1 MSTAT
6 RAPLGRAVNVPR
18 SDARQNACMARGRP
32 ADQADLF
39 STNQA
44 DYAEHTLSTRQWPAQ
59 AAFPVNHAGGRVRGT
74 VWGDLVG
81 SSDPLVVA
89 GFSSI
94 ARFIDLAHDW
104 AAAQPNG
111 TLQFLIG
118 SEPFETERTS
128 FAAPEVQ
135 FTEEVWRYWT
145 EEHGVSIRQSA
156 RIIEAIALLDA
167 GRIDARFLLAH
178 ARLHAKVYVGAAA
191 ATVGSSNFTRGGL
204 IDQFEANARFAAA
217 GEPQRYADLCAI
229 ATNYWD
235 EGTDWNVELRALL
248 EALLRVVSWQEAL
261 ARACAELLDGQW
273 AARYLQVAADSQR
286 LWPSQLMGIAQALWI
301 IENVGSVLVA
311 DATGSGK
318 TRMGAHMV
326 RAVRDRLWSS
336 GRARRDVTALVC
348 PPGVKDTWYAE
359 GLRCGVAI
367 HTVSHGLLSR
377 DQGDGEVS
385 HADEIRNAQVLAV
398 DEVHNFLS
406 RTAKRAQRI
415 RRSAADHV
423 LMFTATPINR
433 EAADLLQLV
442 GLLGAENFDDDTLAV
457 LDRLERR
464 STVGQATAAE
474 LDVLRQA
481 IQRFTV
487 RRTKRQ
493 LNELV
498 DREPDAYRDPLT
510 GKVCRYP
517 GHQAEIYETGESP
530 DDESA
535 AAEIRRLVGELTGVS
550 RLEREIAV
558 PAALRGDYTDEQW
571 LAARLR
577 SSRALAGHTVLNAM
591 RSSRAALLE
600 HLLGTASAASEVGLD
615 PSFKSQVSG
624 DVFGR
629 LGELASAGA
638 PAVKL
643 TCELPPWLT
652 DADEWR
658 ACCDAERATYELI
671 LDRARSLSDARERTK
686 ADRLLHLAQFHERVL
701 AFDRHPITLHV
712 IRPMLDGSG
721 AEVMI
726 ATGGDP
732 NLRTRLTKAF
742 APTATGRAIALC
754 SDAMNEGLNL
764 QGASAVVHLDLPT
777 TLRVAEQRVGR
788 VDRMNS
794 PHDEIDVFWPKDG
807 RQFATRANER
817 LVERAEESAQ
827 LLGSNLEI
835 PAGLAPADPDTAD
848 AIVEVQQQ
856 IDEVAANDGELWD
869 GIRDAFEPVR
879 SLVSGDDALVPAAV
893 YEALRDRS
901 ERVVARVSPV
911 RSETPWAFFAMA
923 GSQHGAPR
931 WIFVEHATGDVLVD
945 LQPIAARLR
954 EHLAP
959 NPPGR
964 RFDEAADSWLQ
975 RFLVTADAAERLALP
990 RRMQRALDQMHD
1002 VCTQWAAADDRAG
1015 RTSDAA
1021 RWRAIHRLLAPA
1033 GEHTVR
1039 PDPYV
1044 VAQAWF
1050 ELVRPRLED
1059 LRSRSKRPYVLLRD
1073 LDAGLVQDPLP
1084 LDAVE
1089 AALARLPT
1097 LPALEERIH
1106 ACIIGIPD

>member
-1 MSTAT
+1 
-6 RAPLGRAVNVPR
+6 
-18 SDARQNACMARGRP
+18 MARVKP
-32 ADQADLF
+32 ADHQADLF
-39 STNQA
+39 STSQA
-44 DYAEHTLSTRQWPAQ
+44 DYAEHTLSTRRWPAQ
-59 AAFPVNHAGGRVRGT
+59 ADFPVNHASTRVHGT
-74 VWGDLVG
+74 VNGDLVG

-104 AAAQPNG
+104 AARQPAG
-111 TLQFLIG
+111 TLRFLIG
-118 SEPFETERTS
+118 SEPFDTERTS

-156 RIIEAIALLDA
+156 RIIETIALLDA
-167 GRIDARFLLAH
+167 GRIDAHFLLAH
-178 ARLHAKVYVGAAA
+178 ARLHAKIYVGTNA

-204 IDQFEANARFAAA
+204 IVQFEANARFTAA
-217 GEPQRYADLCAI
+217 GEPQRYDDLCTI
-229 ATNYWD
+229 AQNYWD
-235 EGTDWNVELRALL
+235 EGTDWNAELRRLL

-261 ARACAELLDGQW
+261 GRACAELLDGQW

-377 DQGDGEVS
+377 DQGAGEVS

-406 RTAKRAQRI
+406 KTAKRAQRI
-415 RRSAADHV
+415 RQSTADHV

-464 STVGQATAAE
+464 GSVAQATAAE

-498 DREPDAYRDPLT
+498 DREPDAYRDAVT

-517 GHQAEIYETGESP
+517 GHQAEIYETGETP
-530 DDESA
+530 HDESV
-535 AAEIRRLVGELTGVS
+535 AAEIRRLAGELTGIS

-558 PAALRGDYTDEQW
+558 PSALRNEYTDEQW
-571 LAARLR
+571 LWARLR
-577 SSRALAGHTVLNAM
+577 SSKALAGHTVLSAM

-600 HLLGTASAASEVGLD
+600 HLLGTARVAEEVGLD
-615 PSFKSQVSG
+615 PSFKAQSSG
-624 DVFGR
+624 DVIGK
-629 LGELASAGA
+629 LGELVSAGA
-638 PAVKL
+638 PVVKL
-643 TCELPPWLT
+643 ACELPPWLT
-652 DADEWR
+652 DGDSWR
-658 ACCDAERATYELI
+658 HSCEAERATYEQI
-671 LDRARSLSDARERTK
+671 LAHARSLSDTRERTK

-712 IRPMLDGSG
+712 IKPMLDGSG

-726 ATGGDP
+726 ATGGDD
-732 NLRTRLTKAF
+732 NLRKRLMRAF
-742 APTATGRAIALC
+742 APEATGHAIALC

-835 PAGLAPADPDTAD
+835 PAGLAPVD
-848 AIVEVQQQ
+848 AIVEVEQQ
-856 IDEVAANDGELWD
+856 IDEVASNDGELWD

-879 SLVSGDDALVPAAV
+879 GLVTGDDALVPAAV

-911 RSETPWAFFAMA
+911 RSDTPWCFFAMA

-931 WIFVEHATGDVLVD
+931 WIFVDHATGEVLVD
-945 LQPIAARLR
+945 LQPIAQRLR

-964 RFDEAADSWLQ
+964 QFDDAADEWLQ
-975 RFLVTADAAERLALP
+975 TFLVTADAAERLALP

-1002 VCTQWAAADDRAG
+1002 MCTRWASTADRAG
-1015 RTSDAA
+1015 RTTDAG
-1021 RWRAIHRLLAPA
+1021 RWRAIERLLAPPN
-1033 GEHTVR
+1033 EHAVR

-1050 ELVRPRLED
+1050 ELVRPRLEE
-1059 LRSRSKRPYVLLRD
+1059 LRTRSKRPYVLLRD
-1073 LDAGLVQDPLP
+1073 LDAGLEKEPLP
-1084 LDAVE
+1084 LDDVE
-1089 AALARLPT
+1089 AALSRLPT

-1106 ACIIGIPD
+1106 ACIIGVPG